1 VIKGSRQSARVLL
14 VVSRELLGSCGS
26 FLGCCVL
33 NSSNVKEPRYHQFVF
48 VVCRDHSQHHSPSIP
63 VHTGTH
69 THTERDKHSHTDTSG
84 HERCSKRDRF
94 LGEISIRLMPLL
106 HPTVLWHTQSCNS
119 QDIFP
124 CPWERPDTT
133 THTHTHTGS
142 KIQILILP
150 GWKQKVFW
158 LPLIE

>member
-1 VIKGSRQSARVLL
+1 MLKSQDTTNLCLWCAETI
-14 VVSRELLGSCGS
+14 
-26 FLGCCVL
+26 
-33 NSSNVKEPRYHQFVF
+33 
-48 VVCRDHSQHHSPSIP
+48 HSITLSQYQY
-63 VHTGTH
+63 TQGH

-84 HERCSKRDRF
+84 HERCSKCDRF

-133 THTHTHTGS
+133 THTHTHTHTHR
-142 KIQILILP
+142 I
-150 GWKQKVFW
+150 
-158 LPLIE
+158 